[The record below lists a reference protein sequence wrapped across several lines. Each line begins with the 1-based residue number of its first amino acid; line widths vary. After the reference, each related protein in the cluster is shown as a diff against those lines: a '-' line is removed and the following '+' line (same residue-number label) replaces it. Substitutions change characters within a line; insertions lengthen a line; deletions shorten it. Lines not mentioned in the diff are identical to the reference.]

1 MFELYIA
8 TVLVDGSEHEVP
20 LSVASLLEFEKLHTV
35 SIIKAIDENL
45 SYEYLVTLSY
55 LSMKQNGHVSNIE
68 KYKHEVKGV
77 SYRVERIPFGETAST
92 ESSPD

>member
-1 MFELYIA
+1 MFELHIA
-8 TVLVDGSEHEVP
+8 TVLVDGSEHEIA

-35 SIIKAIDENL
+35 SIIKAVDENL
-45 SYEYLVTLSY
+45 SMEYLVTLSY

-68 KYKHEVKGV
+68 KYRSEVKGV

-92 ESSPD
+92 ESLPG